1 MPRVSEEYRAERRAH
16 ILAAARR
23 CFVRDG
29 FHGTSMQDLVA
40 EAGVSS
46 GALYRYFPSKDAV
59 IETIAVENLDEVLGV
74 IRTSIDDGLSAEAAV
89 SAALDFVTDRHAED
103 GFAAIALLVW
113 SEAMRNPVLA
123 GRLRDSLTVAARL
136 LRSPK
141 RPGCDAAAVTEV
153 LLCVLPGY
161 LMQLALAGP
170 GAVKRIPRTLEKG
183 LGGH

>member
-1 MPRVSEEYRAERRAH
+1 
-16 ILAAARR
+16 
-23 CFVRDG
+23 
-29 FHGTSMQDLVA
+29 
-40 EAGVSS
+40 
-46 GALYRYFPSKDAV
+46 
-59 IETIAVENLDEVLGV
+59 
-74 IRTSIDDGLSAEAAV
+74 
-89 SAALDFVTDRHAED
+89 
-103 GFAAIALLVW
+103 
-113 SEAMRNPVLA
+113 MRNPVLA